1 MQIDPSA
8 AREARPRA
16 VVRAVQLLA
25 SSLGLGVV
33 SVLVWARPGEA
44 GAAAVGLAVLCG
56 LLVAIA
62 GGKNWARVLT
72 AGMIVLGLPPTI
84 AQLIA
89 AEVGVRW
96 VVVAA
101 LSVLQLAAVALL
113 FTRAANAWF
122 RPAHASASRRA
133 RSA

>member
-1 MQIDPSA
+1 MQIDPPA

-33 SVLVWARPGEA
+33 NVLVWARPGEA
-44 GAAAVGLAVLCG
+44 GAAAVGLAVMCG

-72 AGMIVLGLPPTI
+72 AGMIVLGLLPTM
-84 AQLIA
+84 AGLIA

-96 VVVAA
+96 VVAA
-101 LSVLQLAAVALL
+101 QSVLQLTAIALL

-122 RPAHASASRRA
+122 RPAHASASRRV